1 MENFAGYM
9 QMGMPA
15 ATGAFTC
22 GRSSSLLAWQPAA
35 TTDAK
40 QDISTFVD
48 VPLTHRHR
56 RPWGTP

>member
-1 MENFAGYM
+1 MENFAGSM

-15 ATGAFTC
+15 AADAFAC

-35 TTDAK
+35 DAK
-40 QDISTFVD
+40 QDITTFVD

-56 RPWGTP
+56 RPWGAP